1 MYLRTALAQSVPNS
15 AELRRRPKGEM
26 AEWSIVAVSK
36 AVELQ
41 GSGGSNPSLSA
52 KRLQSDCK
60 MVVRE
65 AFKTRVNRCR
75 TWSYNDFSLYAVHRP
90 DGLPLGSNSH
100 QSVKFCYTSLIPA
113 LLTDGQDPNESETH
127 RAPALLA
134 QPSAEVE

>member
-52 KRLQSDCK
+52 KEVSVVANEVTALAFMKWPRLEYELAYPILRHSPIRCK
-60 MVVRE
+60 
-65 AFKTRVNRCR
+65 A
-75 TWSYNDFSLYAVHRP
+75 
-90 DGLPLGSNSH
+90 
-100 QSVKFCYTSLIPA
+100 YTDPA
-113 LLTDGQDPNESETH
+113 MLWL
-127 RAPALLA
+127 
-134 QPSAEVE
+134 

>member
-52 KRLQSDCK
+52 KERMQITSDLHPFYYTQYQAAWIDDNELQ
-60 MVVRE
+60 
-65 AFKTRVNRCR
+65 
-75 TWSYNDFSLYAVHRP
+75 
-90 DGLPLGSNSH
+90 
-100 QSVKFCYTSLIPA
+100 IA
-113 LLTDGQDPNESETH
+113 L
-127 RAPALLA
+127 
-134 QPSAEVE
+134 